1 MNPIFAFASPD
12 GVPAGSR
19 RRSLRVHVFDARSPE
34 SVPLDHTA
42 LELGPT
48 VDIGSGHDRFTVAD
62 RKVGHAASKTPQFN

>member
-1 MNPIFAFASPD
+1 VNPIFAFVSPD
-12 GVPAGSR
+12 GGPAGSW

-48 VDIGSGHDRFTVAD
+48 IDIGSGHDRFTVAD
-62 RKVGHAASKTPQFN
+62 RKVGHVFSPQFN